1 MLATLPSDPKT
12 ILTWTWA
19 DFKPFFQELQGV
31 TLSSGSVNEWLED
44 WARLADVA
52 RELYARL
59 SVAVSVD
66 TSDQDAEE
74 RYKSFFDDLYPNLME
89 AEQRLKLKLLESG
102 LEPDGFEI
110 PLRNMRA
117 EADLFRV
124 ENLPVLAEE
133 NKLKNEYDKI
143 VGAQTVMWEGEE
155 RTVGQMRPVFQ
166 DSDRARR
173 EQAWRLV
180 AERQLADRDA
190 INQVWRKL
198 LGLRRRIAEQA
209 GRPDYR
215 AYRWQEMLRFD
226 YTPADARSFQ
236 KAIEEVVV
244 PAAVRIYERRRKRL
258 GLDRL
263 RPWDLDIDPTG
274 LPPLRPFSDVE
285 TLKAGASRIFER
297 VDPALAGYFNT
308 MVTENLLDLANRK
321 NKAPGAYC
329 TEFPM
334 IGRPFIFANAVG
346 LHDDVQ
352 TALHESG
359 HAFHVFE
366 TAPLSSH
373 FRNVPMEFAEVAS
386 MGMELLA
393 SPYLTREEGGFYTAA
408 EAARA
413 RIEHLEGNILFWP
426 YMAVVDSFQH
436 WVYENPESADDPAQC
451 DEAWANLWR
460 RFMAGVDWSG
470 LEDIM
475 ATGWHRKLHIH
486 TAPFYYIEYGLAQL
500 GAVQVWANAL
510 RDQAGAVKNYR
521 RALALGGNAALPE
534 LFETAGARFAFDA
547 GVLRQA
553 VGLLEKTIQELETT
567 LVIE

>member
-1 MLATLPSDPKT
+1 MFQTLPSDPT
-12 ILTWTWA
+12 ILMAWNWA
-19 DFKPFFQELQGV
+19 DFEPYFQDLQGR
-31 TLSSGSVNEWLED
+31 TLTAGGVMEWLDD
-44 WARLADVA
+44 WAHLSDRF
-52 RELYARL
+52 RELYSRL
-59 SVAVSVD
+59 AVAVSVN
-66 TSDQDAEE
+66 TADQEAEE
-74 RYKSFFDDLYPNLME
+74 RYKLFFDELYPRLME
-89 AEQRLKLKLLESG
+89 AEQNLKQKLLESG
-102 LEPDGFEI
+102 LEPEGYAI
-110 PLRNMRA
+110 PLRNLRA
-117 EADLFRV
+117 EVDLFRV

-133 NKLKNEYDKI
+133 NKLGTEYDKI
-143 VGAQTVMWEGEE
+143 LSAQTVMWEGEE
-155 RTVGQMRPVFQ
+155 RTVEQMRPVYQ
-166 DSDRARR
+166 EPDRVRR

-190 INQVWRKL
+190 INQVWQKL
-198 LGLRRRIAEQA
+198 LGLRLRVAEQA

-215 AYRWQEMLRFD
+215 AYRWQELLRFD

-236 KAIEEVVV
+236 NAIEEVVV
-244 PAAVRIYERRRKRL
+244 PAALRIYERRRQRL

-263 RPWDLDIDPTG
+263 RPWDLDVDLFG
-274 LPPLRPFSDVE
+274 LPPLRPFLDVE
-285 TLKAGASRIFER
+285 LLKAGMSRIFQR

-308 MVTENLLDLANRK
+308 MVAEDLLDLANRK

-329 TEFPM
+329 TDFPV

-352 TALHESG
+352 TVLHESG

-366 TAPLSSH
+366 SAPLSSH

-393 SPYLTREEGGFYTAA
+393 APYLTRDEGGFYSAA

-413 RIEHLEGNILFWP
+413 RIEHLEGSILFWP
-426 YMAVVDSFQH
+426 YMAVVDAFQH
-436 WVYENPESADDPAQC
+436 WVYENPAAAGDPDSC
-451 DEAWANLWR
+451 DAAWAGLWR
-460 RFMAGVDWSG
+460 RFMVGVDWSG
-470 LEDIM
+470 LEDVM

-510 RDQAGAVKNYR
+510 KDQSTAVSQYR
-521 RALALGGNAALPE
+521 QALALGGKVTLPE
-534 LFETAGARFAFDA
+534 LFATAGAHFAFDA

-553 VGLLEKTIQELETT
+553 IELMESTIRALEAA
-567 LVIE
+567 LVIK